1 MRSKALAVRY
11 LAMAVAFGLMLLSA
25 GSIAP
30 VAFGEPGGGATL
42 PLLMKGHARAD
53 ANAAG
58 RPGAP
63 TWDPQSAVRAMNG
76 DPWAVPDRP
85 VAGPRPATPARRAA
99 LATGTNRYVAPWGND
114 TSDCISSYCLT
125 IGHAIQVAADG
136 DSIWIYPATYTET
149 LQVTKSLTFE
159 ALGGGNPVID
169 GNGGTAV
176 FHISG
181 NPTVSFQNLT
191 IQNGEVGISIISA
204 ATVDLIDIIVQ
215 NNSATSSNGSGIANY
230 LGTVDLTN
238 VTVQNNSTAASGGGI
253 YNRSGTVNS
262 TNTIVAGNSA
272 GG

>member
-99 LATGTNRYVAPWGND
+99 LATGTPLLPGQEHVGWRDEEFAYLIPGAAYHLVARYCREEGSVFP
-114 TSDCISSYCLT
+114 
-125 IGHAIQVAADG
+125 VK
-136 DSIWIYPATYTET
+136 ERT
-149 LQVTKSLTFE
+149 LWKELARE
-159 ALGGGNPVID
+159 KVIL
-169 GNGGTAV
+169 
-176 FHISG
+176 H
-181 NPTVSFQNLT
+181 
-191 IQNGEVGISIISA
+191 
-204 ATVDLIDIIVQ
+204 
-215 NNSATSSNGSGIANY
+215 SNGRY
-230 LGTVDLTN
+230 QELLRVDGAPRRVLRVPWHLLETEGDEN
-238 VTVQNNSTAASGGGI
+238 KESTQ
-253 YNRSGTVNS
+253 
-262 TNTIVAGNSA
+262 
-272 GG
+272 